1 MQPRIDALPLPRR
14 KLFDACMRSFVVGN
28 TTPTPLAPLDDPTTQ
43 RARVLYAASGD
54 CRNALET
61 VGAWRLPDLEVT
73 LNDGNVVVC
82 ARNAIIL
89 RLLRRPD
96 VAAADVAR
104 VWCDAWLSAAA
115 AAALDREL
123 RAVVDELDARGRL
136 AGAVALDDGCGA
148 GACCRAWLE
157 RRARPGGAAAFAA
170 ARDAA
175 MALAGAGRGR
185 RDAGAAWRA
194 HGCCGGDGAEL
205 RALGLANETL
215 RDPGPAAAFL
225 ETQGPG
231 GALGTAAAVGTAAFR
246 ADAARAW
253 ARLGAF
259 ANEPGARFAVSS
271 RDCCAPRSWP
281 ARSFDAVDT
290 SNVADYAGLWNL
302 LLACGPL
309 VNDGGYAQTE
319 HALTVAADA
328 RAVLLEELPYDA
340 WAHSFLLA
348 SVGWEMA
355 GAHTT
360 DGDERVTRLRWRRA
374 AAAAAPRDCRRRD
387 AAAKAKRRET
397 FRSVLAQLLLRVAP
411 IPMHPDF
418 FASAEA
424 PVEGSY
430 AFPKSTAAT
439 VVHVAA
445 RSASRA
451 ATGCLD
457 ALLAELGGAA
467 VARNLRV
474 ALEAEML
481 LERRALRLAAPR
493 FRFRNRAFLRAA
505 TFAVA
510 PRSGDLAAP
519 RGGVHEPALGVAL
532 LRDDAVLRDALDVDG
547 KWEIDGEGAVVNL
560 LYELFCDLEADELQL
575 LDRVAFDPA
584 TNRLTLL
591 LPSDLAGFS
600 RAVLLDVQ
608 RFAVIAE
615 PLSLDL

>member
-1 MQPRIDALPLPRR
+1 MNH
-14 KLFDACMRSFVVGN
+14 SF
-28 TTPTPLAPLDDPTTQ
+28 PAQ
-43 RARVLYAASGD
+43 
-54 CRNALET
+54 
-61 VGAWRLPDLEVT
+61 
-73 LNDGNVVVC
+73 
-82 ARNAIIL
+82 
-89 RLLRRPD
+89 
-96 VAAADVAR
+96 
-104 VWCDAWLSAAA
+104 
-115 AAALDREL
+115 
-123 RAVVDELDARGRL
+123 
-136 AGAVALDDGCGA
+136 
-148 GACCRAWLE
+148 
-157 RRARPGGAAAFAA
+157 
-170 ARDAA
+170 
-175 MALAGAGRGR
+175 
-185 RDAGAAWRA
+185 
-194 HGCCGGDGAEL
+194 
-205 RALGLANETL
+205 ALGLANETL

-259 ANEPGARFAVSS
+259 ANEPGARFVVSS

-309 VNDGGYAQTE
+309 VAGGGYAQTE

-340 WAHSFLLA
+340 WAHAFLLA
-348 SVGWEMA
+348 SVGWEVA

-360 DGDERVTRLRWRRA
+360 TGDERVTRLRWRRA
-374 AAAAAPRDCRRRD
+374 AASRAPRDCRRRD
-387 AAAKAKRRET
+387 PEAKAKRRET

-493 FRFRNRAFLRAA
+493 FRFRNRAVLRAA

-547 KWEIDGEGAVVNL
+547 RWEIDGEGAVVNL
-560 LYELFCDLEADELQL
+560 LYELFCDLDGDELQL